1 MFVRALVRFGHNRC
15 VSGVLKHSLKK
26 REIRHTIARHALA
39 ARLSLFAAMIL
50 VAPQAR
56 GQGPDVSVDEIVTRL
71 HSKVSVFFEDVAGG
85 QLTEAEAYA
94 KLLQDSP
101 LSKPNR
107 KKKIDAIVRRTK
119 LLESRFG
126 TYRGFERIA
135 AKPVGKDV
143 IVMKYLYKCQDFPVV
158 WYFTFYRDLGAEA
171 AADGGRW
178 FVVAIRFDAD
188 VELLGL

>member
-1 MFVRALVRFGHNRC
+1 MFGRPRV
-15 VSGVLKHSLKK
+15 
-26 REIRHTIARHALA
+26 
-39 ARLSLFAAMIL
+39 ARLSGLAVLSVITALSFIAVFVLAATE
-50 VAPQAR
+50 AQA
-56 GQGPDVSVDEIVTRL
+56 QGPDASIDATVPRL
-71 HSKVSVFFEDVAGG
+71 HSKVSVFYGDLAGEK
-85 QLTEAEAYA
+85 LSEAEAYA

-107 KKKIDAIVRRTK
+107 KRQIDEIVRRTK
-119 LLESRFG
+119 LLESHFG

-143 IVMKYLYKCQDFPVV
+143 IVLKYLYKCQDFPVV
-158 WYFTFYRDLGAEA
+158 WYFTFYRDLTENG

>member
-1 MFVRALVRFGHNRC
+1 MFDRPRVTRLL
-15 VSGVLKHSLKK
+15 GV
-26 REIRHTIARHALA
+26 
-39 ARLSLFAAMIL
+39 ARLLGVSTL
-50 VAPQAR
+50 VLVTTQAQ
-56 GQGPDVSVDEIVTRL
+56 GQGPDVSVDATVTRL
-71 HSKVSVFFEDVAGG
+71 HSKISVFFADVAGE
-85 QLTEAEAYA
+85 QLTAAEAYA
-94 KLLQDSP
+94 KLLQESP

-107 KKKIDAIVRRTK
+107 KQQIDAIVRRTK

-126 TYRGFERIA
+126 TYRGYERIA

-158 WYFTFYRDLGAEA
+158 WYFTFYRDLAGNA
-171 AADGGRW
+171 AAEGGRW